1 MGFIEE
7 KERLAG
13 LDAESS
19 IGRASVDFEAFWRAL
34 AEGHGGTELERA
46 LATARSI
53 AEGDYDAKTRH
64 HARRLAVAARE
75 KFAQRAEDYLN
86 RKDVSVQAAA
96 HLHKLAEMFAS
107 DGTIVDDRILALET
121 RLRIAVIKSQF
132 ARLSDADQRAV
143 LRELRRTKS
152 GARPRARGRQAPA

>member
-19 IGRASVDFEAFWRAL
+19 IGHAEADFETFWRAL
-34 AEGHGGTELERA
+34 AEGRGMAELDQA
-46 LATARSI
+46 LGTARSI
-53 AEGDYDAKTRH
+53 AEGDYDAKTRR
-64 HARRLAVAARE
+64 HARRLAVAWLE

-86 RKDVSVQAAA
+86 RKDVSAPTVA
-96 HLHKLAEMFAS
+96 HLHILAATFVA

-121 RLRIAVIKSQF
+121 RLRLAVIKSQF
-132 ARLSDADQRAV
+132 ACLSDADQRAV
-143 LRELRRTKS
+143 LRELRRTQS
-152 GARPRARGRQAPA
+152 GARPGAHGR